1 MQDQF
6 LGDCAFWMRKGAASM
21 RIVVVMVM
29 AMAMAKLC
37 DVMSD

>member
-21 RIVVVMVM
+21 RIDVVMV
-29 AMAMAKLC
+29 MAMAKLC
-37 DVMSD
+37 DVMSG